1 MNPEFKKWLEEQT
14 YKYVMQKQ
22 TGVWKVT
29 KEKYNELE
37 NFNWG
42 HVLNRYKIL
51 ERIRQSEQKYYSKVE
66 RVLQENHMDAGW
78 MIGRSSRENK

>member
-1 MNPEFKKWLEEQT
+1 MDKNMNPEFKKWLEEQT

-29 KEKYNELE
+29 KEI
-37 NFNWG
+37 FNWG
-42 HVLNRYKIL
+42 HVLNRYKMI
-51 ERIRQSEQKYYSKVE
+51 ERIRQSEQKYYSKIE

-78 MIGRSSRENK
+78 MIGRSSQE